1 MYPGPGQGGGVY
13 VACTCVFSDENGGL
27 VNFVYLVHI
36 MVDIPAGF
44 IVVVS
49 EMLYS

>member
-1 MYPGPGQGGGVY
+1 MYPGPGGGRGC
-13 VACTCVFSDENGGL
+13 VACTCVFSYENGGL

-44 IVVVS
+44 LVVVS
-49 EMLYS
+49 DMLYS